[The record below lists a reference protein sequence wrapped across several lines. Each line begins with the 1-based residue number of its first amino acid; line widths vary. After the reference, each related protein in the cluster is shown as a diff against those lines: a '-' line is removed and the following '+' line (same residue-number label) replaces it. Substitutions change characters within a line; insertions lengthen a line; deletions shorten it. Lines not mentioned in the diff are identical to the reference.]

1 MLVRALF
8 LATSWCVIG
17 LTALLLGGK
26 RLRITDRF
34 SSHGWLLIV
43 LLGGDIWAMLTFGR
57 LPEMLALSGVAFGLG
72 LFCRRWLRDWHA
84 LGQTA
89 WAMTLFATMLFMAY
103 TFSVVIA
110 WSFSPLSFLAAMT
123 LFFIEMLASLL
134 ALTHTYEN
142 LDVACRIHWPNQ
154 IDRIE
159 PIAGFTPKVSVHV
172 PAYDEPPE
180 VIEATL
186 HTLAALDYPDYEVL
200 VIDNNTPT
208 EQTWR
213 PIEELCRELGPRFRF
228 LHLEHW
234 PGYKSGAL
242 NFALAQTA
250 PNAALIAAVDA
261 DYLVAP
267 DFLRETVAAFANP
280 KIAFIQTPQDYR
292 NYQDN
297 SYFEALYYGYKYFF
311 EVPMPVRNEHNAI
324 IFGGTMGLIRKSV
337 LQEIGGWDEW
347 CIAEDAEASLRIL
360 KRGYKGYFYNKSFGR
375 GLMPFSFEGYKK
387 QRFRWCFG
395 GVQILKK
402 HWEALMPWANL
413 VDPTNRLTA
422 AQRYFYLVGGLHWFT
437 DLFNLWFTCLL
448 ALMGLFSLFAVDV
461 TIRPLA
467 GPLLAL
473 PAIFWALNL
482 GRFIWVLRQVL
493 ALSWSRAILAMYA
506 LFSAGWI
513 TAMACFQGLIQPKRI
528 FLRTPKT
535 KDDSQV
541 WQALRMTQWENG
553 LGALCLATALASIIA
568 NPGPA
573 TLLLAV
579 LLTWQA
585 SLYLSATIF
594 SLLSVGASLGLPNW
608 ILMMGQRLKLKGRSA
623 RL

>member
-8 LATSWCVIG
+8 LATSWGVIS

-26 RLRITDRF
+26 RLRITDSF
-34 SSHGWLLIV
+34 SSAGWLLIV

-57 LPEMLALSGVAFGLG
+57 LPEILALTGVAVALG
-72 LFCRRWLRDWHA
+72 LFCMRWLRDWHT
-84 LGQTA
+84 LGQVA
-89 WAMTLFATMLFMAY
+89 WAMTLFATALFMVY
-103 TFSVVIA
+103 TFAVVIS
-110 WSFSPLSFLAAMT
+110 WPFSPLSFLAAMT

-134 ALTHTYEN
+134 ALTHAYEN
-142 LDVACRIHWPNQ
+142 LDVTCRVHWRNRV
-154 IDRIE
+154 DRIE
-159 PIAGFTPKVSVHV
+159 PIAGYTPKVSMHV

-180 VIEATL
+180 VVAATL
-186 HTLAALDYPDYEVL
+186 RALAALEYPDYEVL

-213 PIEELCRELGPRFRF
+213 PIEALCRELGPRFRF
-228 LHLEHW
+228 LHLGHW

-250 PNAALIAAVDA
+250 PDAELIAAIDA

-280 KIAFIQTPQDYR
+280 KVAFIQTPQDYR
-292 NYQDN
+292 DYAGDT
-297 SYFEALYYGYKYFF
+297 YFEALYYGYKYFF
-311 EVPMPVRNEHNAI
+311 EVPMPVRNEHNAA

-347 CIAEDAEASLRIL
+347 CITEDAEASLRIL
-360 KRGYKGYFYNKSFGR
+360 KQGYKGYFYNKSFGR

-395 GVQILKK
+395 GIQILKK
-402 HWEALMPWANL
+402 HWEALMPWARL
-413 VDPTNRLTA
+413 VDPTNHLTI

-448 ALMGLFSLFAVDV
+448 VLMGVFSLLSVDV
-461 TIRPLA
+461 TIRPLT

-473 PAIFWALNL
+473 LAIFWALNL
-482 GRFIWVLRQVL
+482 GRFIWVVRQVL
-493 ALSWSRAILAMYA
+493 GLSWSRALLAMYA
-506 LFSAGWI
+506 LFSAGWV
-513 TAMACFQGLIQPKRI
+513 TAMACFQSLIQPRGV

-541 WQALRMTQWENG
+541 WQALRMTRWETALGVSG
-553 LGALCLATALASIIA
+553 LVMALASIIA
-568 NPGPA
+568 NTGPT

-594 SLLSVGASLGLPNW
+594 SLLSVGASPGLPNW
-608 ILMMGQRLKLKGRSA
+608 IMMIGQRLKAKGRSV
-623 RL
+623 RP